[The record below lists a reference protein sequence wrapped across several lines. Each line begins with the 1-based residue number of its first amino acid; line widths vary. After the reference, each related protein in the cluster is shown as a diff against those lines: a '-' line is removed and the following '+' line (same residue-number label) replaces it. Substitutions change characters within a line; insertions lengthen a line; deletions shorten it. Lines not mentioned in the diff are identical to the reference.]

1 MSSRTLTILS
11 AACLIACASVADAQ
25 SKTERS
31 FTAVSDNCDSVQWSE
46 QTLASYPKIGA
57 ACQGVQERNGKRYVK
72 FEGTVKR
79 VLNHGQQLVMNF
91 EDAGDI
97 TLTPP
102 PDLTLSVNGKKTP
115 ISQLERGAELK
126 FYVAEDR
133 LAAQFPE
140 EPEVE
145 IQSVRFVVVPIH
157 LHEPTEQLASLPH
170 TAGPLPWLAL
180 AGTFSLGL
188 GGLLSLYR
196 RRRQ

>member
-1 MSSRTLTILS
+1 MSSKTLTILS
-11 AACLIACASVADAQ
+11 AACLIACASAADAQ
-25 SKTERS
+25 GKTERS
-31 FTAVSDNCDSVQWSE
+31 FTAVSDNCASVQWSE

-72 FEGTVKR
+72 FQGTVKR
-79 VLNHGQQLVMNF
+79 VVNHGEQLVINF
-91 EDAGDI
+91 KDAGGL

-102 PDLTLSVNGKKTP
+102 PDLSLSINGKKTP

-133 LAAQFPE
+133 LAAQFPV

-145 IQSVRFVVVPIH
+145 IRSARFVVVPIY

-170 TAGPLPWLAL
+170 TAGPLPLLAL
-180 AGTFSLGL
+180 GGWLTPGL

-196 RRRQ
+196 RRR